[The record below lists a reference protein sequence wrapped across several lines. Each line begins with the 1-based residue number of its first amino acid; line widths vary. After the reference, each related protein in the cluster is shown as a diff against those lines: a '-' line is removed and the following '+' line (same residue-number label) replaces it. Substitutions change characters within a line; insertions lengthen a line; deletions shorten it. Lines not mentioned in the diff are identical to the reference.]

1 MDVLLYKEAI
11 EQELMLLDQILAT
24 MDKMAKTSI
33 CRELRSQVTKL
44 RNLKQNQANTVT
56 DILSR
61 GADR

>member
-24 MDKMAKTSI
+24 MDKMAETAI
-33 CRELRSQVTKL
+33 CVLVKDQLKKL
-44 RNLKQNQANTVT
+44 RGIKQNQSDTVT